1 MFVELGGKV
10 LDRPKWPTEKHGY
23 REEPSFPE
31 KILNLFGQRIVEIV
45 WYGKLAF
52 SRT

>member
-1 MFVELGGKV
+1 MGI
-10 LDRPKWPTEKHGY
+10 EKSPH
-23 REEPSFPE
+23 SQK